1 MSRIFSCHVAR
12 LNTSGELHQFKPGDA
27 VPEWL
32 HDLVDDQA
40 ATDGTAQ
47 VVEDDPVEDQG
58 AESVQ
63 ESDTDSDDD
72 DGQAPVPEKSWKKD
86 DLIDWA
92 EAHDVDLDDASTK
105 DDIWEIIDAYL
116 EN

>member
-1 MSRIFSCHVAR
+1 
-12 LNTSGELHQFKPGDA
+12 
-27 VPEWL
+27 L
-32 HDLVDDQA
+32 HDLVDEQA

-47 VVEDDPVEDQG
+47 VVEDDRPEEGQG
-58 AESVQ
+58 TESIEESVIG
-63 ESDTDSDDD
+63 SDEEE
-72 DGQAPVPEKSWKKD
+72 APVPEKSWKKD

-92 EAHDVDLDDASTK
+92 EAHDVDLGDASTK